1 MCLPHVYLHMARERA
16 ETGEFVETVTLD
28 RVVSAIRA
36 VDGPVVTTR
45 DVGDRLDCTTEAAR
59 QKLVHLTEQGRVDRR
74 KVGGRAV
81 VWWLT
86 ESGDATDEF
95 DPDDPLFTDTA
106 TFSRE
111 DPADVSRNTDEYLAE
126 AIADEHDDE

>member
-1 MCLPHVYLHMARERA
+1 MARERT

-59 QKLVHLTEQGRVDRR
+59 QKLVQLTEQGRVDRR

-86 ESGDATDEF
+86 ESEDDPGKF

-106 TFSRE
+106 TFSGE
-111 DPADVSRNTDEYLAE
+111 GPTDVSRNTDEYLAE

>member
-1 MCLPHVYLHMARERA
+1 MYPVPVYWYMARERT

-28 RVVSAIRA
+28 RVVSAIPA
-36 VDGPVVTTR
+36 VDAPVVTTR
-45 DVGDRLDCTTEAAR
+45 DVADRLDCTTEAAR
-59 QKLVHLTEQGRVDRR
+59 QKLAQLTEQGRVDRR

-86 ESGDATDEF
+86 ESGEATDEF

-106 TFSRE
+106 TFSGE
-111 DPADVSRNTDEYLAE
+111 GATDVSRNTDEYLAE
-126 AIADEHDDE
+126 AIAGDRAGE